1 MFIKPQGLASVSADF
16 SASVSGEGFTTGA
29 AVPGVLGDEMPSASG
44 KVARP

>member
-1 MFIKPQGLASVSADF
+1 MFIKPQGLASVSAEF
-16 SASVSGEGFTTGA
+16 SVSAGDEGFTTGA